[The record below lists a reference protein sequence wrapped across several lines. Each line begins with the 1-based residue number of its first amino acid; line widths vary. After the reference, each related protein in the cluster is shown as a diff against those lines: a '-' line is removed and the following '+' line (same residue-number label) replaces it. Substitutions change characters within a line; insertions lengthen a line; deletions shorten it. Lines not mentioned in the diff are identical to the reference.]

1 MKGKGKWKGAFLVRM
16 IILSVKMSE
25 KKVVAKALL
34 LHIQMH
40 KNTYIQSRI
49 HEFQL

>member
-34 LHIQMH
+34 LQMH